1 MSNSSDNSLGKTIAL
16 VGGIIGILVS
26 CIAVFT
32 FVTGVDSLNILNTKA
47 GDTGNDYSTIEVN
60 PTSPSEP
67 VTTSSAYADSTP
79 SGIRNPT
86 GPVPAGV
93 PVLAE
98 DFSLIVENDYKILTA
113 DQEIVITILV
123 KNVGNR
129 KHLLNYT
136 RSAISLIDDTG
147 QSYTYRLSQGSDLY
161 VNLQKDIE
169 PNEVFSIQGTP
180 FYGTDSPEWLPTFQ
194 GPISAQAKKLI
205 VRFNSFGPFN
215 SVEVELEL

>member
-1 MSNSSDNSLGKTIAL
+1 MSNPSDNSLGKTIAL
-16 VGGIIGILVS
+16 IGGIIGILVS
-26 CIAVFT
+26 CIVIFT
-32 FVTGVDSLNILNTKA
+32 FVTGVDSLNTLNPKA
-47 GDTGNDYSTIEVN
+47 GDNENNSNNVGVN
-60 PTSPSEP
+60 PTNPP
-67 VTTSSAYADSTP
+67 DTFTTSSDYVDPTP

-98 DFSLIVENDYKILTA
+98 DFSLIVEDDYKILTA

-123 KNVGNR
+123 KNIGNR

-136 RSAISLIDDTG
+136 RSAVALKDDAG
-147 QSYTYRLSQGSDLY
+147 QSYSYRLSQSSDLY
-161 VNLQKDIE
+161 VDLQKDIE
-169 PNEVFSIQGTP
+169 PNEVFRIKGTP

-205 VRFNSFGPFN
+205 VVFNGFGPFN
-215 SVEVELEL
+215 GVEVEMDL